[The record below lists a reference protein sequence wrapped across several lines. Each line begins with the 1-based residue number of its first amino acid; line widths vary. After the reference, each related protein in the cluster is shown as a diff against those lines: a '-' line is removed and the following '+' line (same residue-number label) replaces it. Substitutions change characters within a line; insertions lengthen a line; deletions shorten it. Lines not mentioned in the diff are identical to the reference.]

1 MVTITSLAKD
11 ERSARVA
18 LAATLEPDDAVT
30 GRLIAAVGAVETMRL
45 AAGTGA
51 FPKKVDSVDA
61 GLWRNKVSPRL
72 DARTVTQALSET
84 DRLGLHILIPGDR
97 DWPTALNDL
106 GERAPTVLWVRGTV
120 SFLSATLS
128 DRVTITG
135 ARAAT
140 SYGAVA
146 RGGAGTG
153 DRHSIAQRGA
163 EERDRAAHPQHG
175 RGALA
180 QVVQCGRPVTV
191 AGDEDVQSE
200 AVGLRQCLRDRAGV
214 EAWGD
219 FVTPQPGV
227 DRIDLLRERAG
238 AGRQAHGLDR
248 ANRRDEPAGHRV
260 VGLQGRRQGD
270 PCGAFVLGERSDR
283 DHAGSCPCVPGRCA
297 SAVRTSRRTSY
308 GCRRGVVPWERGR
321 FLLDLASLCGQALR
335 PLSTHCLVT

>member
-140 SYGAVA
+140 TDTSRAIVSA
-146 RGGAGTG
+146 SSDVRQAMF
-153 DRHSIAQRGA
+153 SIA
-163 EERDRAAHPQHG
+163 AAVSPTMIGTIGVSPSSG
-175 RGALA
+175 RNPASTIRSQWWLA
-180 QVVQCGRPVTV
+180 PRPEVKLRSTLIPRTGR
-191 AGDEDVQSE
+191 
-200 AVGLRQCLRDRAGV
+200 
-214 EAWGD
+214 
-219 FVTPQPGV
+219 
-227 DRIDLLRERAG
+227 
-238 AGRQAHGLDR
+238 
-248 ANRRDEPAGHRV
+248 
-260 VGLQGRRQGD
+260 
-270 PCGAFVLGERSDR
+270 
-283 DHAGSCPCVPGRCA
+283 
-297 SAVRTSRRTSY
+297 SRR
-308 GCRRGVVPWERGR
+308 
-321 FLLDLASLCGQALR
+321 
-335 PLSTHCLVT
+335 

>member
-140 SYGAVA
+140 SYGEHITGELASDLTHAGRIIVA
-146 RGGAGTG
+146 GGAYGI
-153 DRHSIAQRGA
+153 DAAAH
-163 EERDRAAHPQHG
+163 RAALAPGGQTLAVMVG
-175 RGALA
+175 GLDRLYPSGNRELLERVGDLGLLASEMAPGSAPTMWRFLARNRILGDLSGATVVVEACYRSGSLNLA
-180 QVVQCGRPVTV
+180 ARVAQLGRPVGAVPGPVTSV
-191 AGDEDVQSE
+191 SSAGTHRLLHEGIASLITDATDVT
-200 AVGLRQCLRDRAGV
+200 ALLDPPAGV
-214 EAWGD
+214 SGKALARESAI
-219 FVTPQPGV
+219 TPSA
-227 DRIDLLRERAG
+227 RREG
-238 AGRQAHGLDR
+238 
-248 ANRRDEPAGHRV
+248 
-260 VGLQGRRQGD
+260 
-270 PCGAFVLGERSDR
+270 
-283 DHAGSCPCVPGRCA
+283 CA
-297 SAVRTSRRTSY
+297 
-308 GCRRGVVPWERGR
+308 
-321 FLLDLASLCGQALR
+321 L
-335 PLSTHCLVT
+335 